1 MKEKIKEISPY
12 VLIVVVIVVIRI
24 FIATPVKVDGDSMY
38 NTLNDNDI
46 VLLSKL
52 SSIDRFDIIVLKEN
66 DNNATIIKR
75 VIGMPGDKVKIR
87 NNKIYINSSNI
98 IDNLES
104 MYYKTN
110 NIKLKNKIYTEFECE
125 CLYMDYLTYY
135 DDPEC
140 DLSEEEKIGAKI
152 VLKALEEP
160 VRQIATNAGL
170 EGAVILNKIKSSEA
184 GIGFNAA
191 KEEYVDMK
199 KAGIVDPTKVTRSAL
214 QNAASIASMILTTE
228 SVVTDKKEKECG
240 CDHANAGMPQGMEG
254 MY

>member
-87 NNKIYINSSNI
+87 NNKIHIN
-98 IDNLES
+98 
-104 MYYKTN
+104 
-110 NIKLKNKIYTEFECE
+110 NKIIEDEYAYGETS
-125 CLYMDYLTYY
+125 DYDEITLG
-135 DDPEC
+135 DDEYFVLG
-140 DLSEEEKIGAKI
+140 DNRLISKDSRYFGAIKKSDI
-152 VLKALEEP
+152 KGKAVFRLFP
-160 VRQIATNAGL
+160 
-170 EGAVILNKIKSSEA
+170 
-184 GIGFNAA
+184 F
-191 KEEYVDMK
+191 
-199 KAGIVDPTKVTRSAL
+199 TRFG
-214 QNAASIASMILTTE
+214 SI
-228 SVVTDKKEKECG
+228 
-240 CDHANAGMPQGMEG
+240 
-254 MY
+254 

>member
-87 NNKIYINSSNI
+87 NNKIYIN
-98 IDNLES
+98 
-104 MYYKTN
+104 
-110 NIKLKNKIYTEFECE
+110 NKIIEDEYAYGETS
-125 CLYMDYLTYY
+125 DYDEITLG
-135 DDPEC
+135 DDEYF
-140 DLSEEEKIGAKI
+140 
-152 VLKALEEP
+152 VLGD
-160 VRQIATNAGL
+160 NS
-170 EGAVILNKIKSSEA
+170 LNK
-184 GIGFNAA
+184 
-191 KEEYVDMK
+191 
-199 KAGIVDPTKVTRSAL
+199 
-214 QNAASIASMILTTE
+214 
-228 SVVTDKKEKECG
+228 
-240 CDHANAGMPQGMEG
+240 
-254 MY
+254 